1 LGRQPF
7 IPWKI
12 AALSRD
18 PAAMMVK
25 VERHPSR
32 GLVVASYGSERGQ
45 PVLLQS
51 AENFADEAAAQER
64 RAPRAQTG
72 YGALVFS
79 LVAAAFWVGAAAA
92 YLLGFYKP
100 AGLAAMTPQELA
112 VIAIATF
119 APPML
124 FVSIAW
130 SFMRGHAMNTAA
142 QALAEATDR
151 LFSADET
158 ASRTAARLGRA
169 VRRELDALNAG
180 LDGAFAR
187 LRALETVLENQIA
200 ALDEAGAR
208 ADVRA
213 EAVAAR
219 LSQERERIDS
229 VAGALSDSAS
239 RASEVVAGRVAQL
252 KATIE
257 TAEGTLRTAGQSLD
271 AQASNFRIAA
281 EAAAQAP
288 HAAAVEIDRQA
299 KQIESVSDAA
309 MARSEFVLGRHE
321 KHRLA
326 MNELLG
332 RLKDESATFES
343 ALSTQRDALEQAIQ
357 ALYTQSDKF
366 GNLAGDTERQ
376 IETIMANG
384 VARATQLTQSYSRE
398 AERMK
403 ETSDAANATLSR
415 LVHALHDAGAGAQT
429 LIGETASETKAH
441 AKALV
446 GEAMA
451 ECERLLRAA
460 GQLASETAQIKDSL
474 AQAVSEVEKHLL
486 ILPGVAQQE
495 AARVREMVRSETEEI
510 LDLSARTLS
519 TIHTRRAAHTGQRH
533 PQTEQVVQENGH
545 DGLLGM
551 ARKLTQRSK
560 RKDEGKS
567 WDMSTLIANVETNEQ
582 RSKEL
587 RPVAAAA
594 LGALQAAL
602 ADMAVDLE
610 AISEISPGDDD
621 WRRYLAGDRSV
632 FARRLADAIDDTTV
646 NRIATL
652 NRENAHFREAA
663 NTYINEFEGML
674 SRAREG
680 DGGGLLASSLLSADT
695 GKIYLALA
703 YALGRLS

>member
-1 LGRQPF
+1 
-7 IPWKI
+7 
-12 AALSRD
+12 
-18 PAAMMVK
+18 M
-25 VERHPSR
+25 
-32 GLVVASYGSERGQ
+32 
-45 PVLLQS
+45 
-51 AENFADEAAAQER
+51 
-64 RAPRAQTG
+64 
-72 YGALVFS
+72 
-79 LVAAAFWVGAAAA
+79 
-92 YLLGFYKP
+92 
-100 AGLAAMTPQELA
+100 
-112 VIAIATF
+112 AT
-119 APPML
+119 
-124 FVSIAW
+124 
-130 SFMRGHAMNTAA
+130 
-142 QALAEATDR
+142 
-151 LFSADET
+151 
-158 ASRTAARLGRA
+158 
-169 VRRELDALNAG
+169 
-180 LDGAFAR
+180 
-187 LRALETVLENQIA
+187 
-200 ALDEAGAR
+200 
-208 ADVRA
+208 
-213 EAVAAR
+213 
-219 LSQERERIDS
+219 
-229 VAGALSDSAS
+229 
-239 RASEVVAGRVAQL
+239 
-252 KATIE
+252 
-257 TAEGTLRTAGQSLD
+257 
-271 AQASNFRIAA
+271 
-281 EAAAQAP
+281 
-288 HAAAVEIDRQA
+288 
-299 KQIESVSDAA
+299 
-309 MARSEFVLGRHE
+309 
-321 KHRLA
+321 
-326 MNELLG
+326 
-332 RLKDESATFES
+332 
-343 ALSTQRDALEQAIQ
+343 
-357 ALYTQSDKF
+357 
-366 GNLAGDTERQ
+366 
-376 IETIMANG
+376 G

>member
-1 LGRQPF
+1 
-7 IPWKI
+7 
-12 AALSRD
+12 
-18 PAAMMVK
+18 
-25 VERHPSR
+25 
-32 GLVVASYGSERGQ
+32 
-45 PVLLQS
+45 VLLQS
-51 AENFADEAAAQER
+51 AETFTEETVAQER
-64 RAPRAQTG
+64 RAPRARTG
-72 YGALVFS
+72 YGALVFA
-79 LVAAAFWVGAAAA
+79 LVASAFWVGAAAA

-100 AGLAAMTPQELA
+100 AGLAAMSPQELA
-112 VIAIATF
+112 VVAVATF
-119 APPML
+119 APPLL
-124 FVSIAW
+124 FVAIAW
-130 SFMRGHAMNTAA
+130 AFMRSHAMNAAA

-219 LSQERERIDS
+219 LSQERERIDG
-229 VAGALSDSAS
+229 VAGTLTDTAS

-271 AQASNFRIAA
+271 AQAANFRIAA

-309 MARSEFVLGRHE
+309 MARSEFILGRHE

-332 RLKDESATFES
+332 RLKDESATFEA
-343 ALSTQRDALEQAIQ
+343 ALAEQRGALDKAIQ
-357 ALYTQSDKF
+357 ALYQQSDKF

-384 VARATQLTQSYSRE
+384 VSRATQLTQSYSRE

-403 ETSDAANATLSR
+403 EASDAANATLSR
-415 LVHALHDAGAGAQT
+415 LVHSLHDAGAGAQT
-429 LIGETASETKAH
+429 LIGETASEAKTH

-460 GQLASETAQIKDSL
+460 GQLASETSQIKDSL
-474 AQAVSEVEKHLL
+474 AQAVAEVERHLL
-486 ILPGVAQQE
+486 TLPGVAQQE
-495 AARVREMVRSETEEI
+495 AARVRDMVRSETEEI
-510 LDLSARTLS
+510 LDISARTLS
-519 TIHTRRAAHTGQRH
+519 TIHSRRAAHVGVRP
-533 PQTEQVVQENGH
+533 PQQADQPVPDSGN

-560 RKDEGKS
+560 RKDGGGDKS

-587 RPVAAAA
+587 KPVAAAA

-602 ADMAVDLE
+602 ADMALDLE
-610 AISEISPGDDD
+610 AIGDAGAGDEE

-632 FARRLADAIDDTTV
+632 FARRLANAIDDTTV

-652 NRENAHFREAA
+652 NRENAHFRESA
-663 NTYINEFEGML
+663 NTYINEFESL
-674 SRAREG
+674 LERARQG

-703 YALGRLS
+703 YALGRL

>member
-1 LGRQPF
+1 
-7 IPWKI
+7 
-12 AALSRD
+12 
-18 PAAMMVK
+18 M
-25 VERHPSR
+25 
-32 GLVVASYGSERGQ
+32 ASYGPERGQ

-51 AENFADEAAAQER
+51 AENFADETVAQER
-64 RAPRAQTG
+64 RTPRARSSFG
-72 YGALVFS
+72 AMVFALVVGAL
-79 LVAAAFWVGAAAA
+79 WIGAAAA
-92 YLLGFYKP
+92 YLLGLFRP
-100 AGLAAMTPQELA
+100 AGLLA
-112 VIAIATF
+112 LSPLEFAFYASATF
-119 APPML
+119 APPLL
-124 FVSIAW
+124 FVAIAW

-213 EAVAAR
+213 ESVAAR
-219 LSQERERIDS
+219 LGQERERLDS

-252 KATIE
+252 KSTIE
-257 TAEGTLRTAGQSLD
+257 TAEGTLRMAGQSLD
-271 AQASNFRIAA
+271 AQSSNFRIAA

-309 MARSEFVLGRHE
+309 MARAEFILGRHE

-332 RLKDESATFES
+332 RLKDESASFEG
-343 ALSTQRDALEQAIQ
+343 ALSEQRGALDKAIQ
-357 ALYTQSDKF
+357 ALYAQSEKF

-415 LVHALHDAGAGAQT
+415 LVHSLHDAGAGAQT
-429 LIGETASETKAH
+429 LIGETASEAKAH

-460 GQLASETAQIKDSL
+460 GQLASETTQIKNGL
-474 AQAVSEVEKHLL
+474 AQAVAEVEKHLL
-486 ILPGVAQQE
+486 TLPGVAQQE
-495 AARVREMVRSETEEI
+495 AARVRDMVRSETEEI

-519 TIHTRRAAHTGQRH
+519 TIHTRRAANTGQRH
-533 PQTEQVVQENGH
+533 PQTEQPVQENGH

-551 ARKLTQRSK
+551 ARKLTQRPK
-560 RKDEGKS
+560 RKEGSGEGKS

-610 AISEISPGDDD
+610 AISEIGPGDDD

-632 FARRLADAIDDTTV
+632 FARRLANAIDDTTV

-652 NRENAHFREAA
+652 NRENGHFREAA
-663 NTYINEFEGML
+663 NTYITEFEGML
-674 SRAREG
+674 SRARES

>member
-1 LGRQPF
+1 
-7 IPWKI
+7 
-12 AALSRD
+12 
-18 PAAMMVK
+18 M
-25 VERHPSR
+25 
-32 GLVVASYGSERGQ
+32 ASYGSERGQ

-51 AENFADEAAAQER
+51 AENFTEETAAQER
-64 RAPRAQTG
+64 RAPRARAG
-72 YGALVFS
+72 YGAVVFA

-100 AGLAAMTPQELA
+100 AGLATMTPQELA

-119 APPML
+119 APPLL
-124 FVSIAW
+124 FVAIAW
-130 SFMRGHAMNTAA
+130 AFMRGHAMNTAA

-213 EAVAAR
+213 ESVAAR
-219 LSQERERIDS
+219 LSAERERIDG
-229 VAGALSDSAS
+229 VAGTLTDTAS

-271 AQASNFRIAA
+271 SQAANFRIAA

-309 MARSEFVLGRHE
+309 MARSEFILGRHE

-332 RLKDESATFES
+332 RLKDESASFES
-343 ALSTQRDALEQAIQ
+343 ALAEQRGALDKAIQ
-357 ALYTQSDKF
+357 ALYQQSDKF

-384 VARATQLTQSYSRE
+384 VSRATQLTQSYSRE

-403 ETSDAANATLSR
+403 EASDAANATLSR
-415 LVHALHDAGAGAQT
+415 LVHQLHDAGAGAQT
-429 LIGETASETKAH
+429 LIGETASEAKAH
-441 AKALV
+441 AKSLV

-460 GQLASETAQIKDSL
+460 GQLAAETSQIKDSL
-474 AQAVSEVEKHLL
+474 AQAVAEVEKHLL
-486 ILPGVAQQE
+486 TLPGVAKQE
-495 AARVREMVRSETEEI
+495 ASRVRDMVRSETEEI

-519 TIHTRRAAHTGQRH
+519 TIHTRRAAQIGARQSAQ
-533 PQTEQVVQENGH
+533 PEQPAQESGS

-551 ARKLTQRSK
+551 ARKLTQRPK
-560 RKDEGKS
+560 RKEGGGDKA

-587 RPVAAAA
+587 KPVAAAA

-602 ADMAVDLE
+602 ADMALDLE
-610 AISEISPGDDD
+610 AIGETGAGDEE
-621 WRRYLAGDRSV
+621 WRRYLAGDR
-632 FARRLADAIDDTTV
+632 
-646 NRIATL
+646 
-652 NRENAHFREAA
+652 
-663 NTYINEFEGML
+663 
-674 SRAREG
+674 
-680 DGGGLLASSLLSADT
+680 
-695 GKIYLALA
+695 
-703 YALGRLS
+703 

>member
-1 LGRQPF
+1 
-7 IPWKI
+7 
-12 AALSRD
+12 
-18 PAAMMVK
+18 MVK
-25 VERHPSR
+25 VGRHPSK
-32 GLVVASYGSERGQ
+32 GSVVASYGSERGQ

-51 AENFADEAAAQER
+51 AENFSEETVAQER
-64 RAPRAQTG
+64 RAPRARPSFG
-72 YGALVFS
+72 AMIFAVVVGAL
-79 LVAAAFWVGAAAA
+79 WIGAATA
-92 YLLGFYKP
+92 YLLGLYKP
-100 AGLAAMTPQELA
+100 AGLLA
-112 VIAIATF
+112 LSPLEFAFSASATF
-119 APPML
+119 APPL
-124 FVSIAW
+124 FFIAIAW
-130 SFMRGHAMNTAA
+130 AFMRGHAMNTAA

-219 LSQERERIDS
+219 LGQERERIDS

-271 AQASNFRIAA
+271 SQASNFRIAA

-309 MARSEFVLGRHE
+309 MARSEFILGRHE

-332 RLKDESATFES
+332 RLKDESASFET
-343 ALSTQRDALEQAIQ
+343 ALAEQRGALDKAVQ
-357 ALYTQSDKF
+357 ALYAQTDKF

-403 ETSDAANATLSR
+403 ETTDAANATLSR
-415 LVHALHDAGAGAQT
+415 LVHSLHDAGAGAQT
-429 LIGETASETKAH
+429 LIGETATEAKAH

-460 GQLASETAQIKDSL
+460 SQLASETSQIKDSL
-474 AQAVSEVEKHLL
+474 AGAVAEVEKHLL

-495 AARVREMVRSETEEI
+495 AMRVREMVRSETEEI

-519 TIHTRRAAHTGQRH
+519 TIHSRRAAQTGQRH
-533 PQTEQVVQENGH
+533 PSNEQAPAQEAGN

-560 RKDEGKS
+560 RKDEAKS

-610 AISEISPGDDD
+610 AISEIGPGDDD

-632 FARRLADAIDDTTV
+632 FARRLANAIDDTTV

-652 NRENAHFREAA
+652 NRENGHFREAA
-663 NTYINEFEGML
+663 NTYITEFEAML
-674 SRAREG
+674 SRARES

>member
-1 LGRQPF
+1 
-7 IPWKI
+7 
-12 AALSRD
+12 
-18 PAAMMVK
+18 M
-25 VERHPSR
+25 
-32 GLVVASYGSERGQ
+32 ASVGTERGQ

-51 AENFADEAAAQER
+51 AENFTEDASAESR
-64 RAPRAQTG
+64 RVRKAPSG
-72 YGALVFS
+72 MGAVIFALT
-79 LVAAAFWVGAAAA
+79 LGAFWIGVSIA
-92 YLLGFYKP
+92 YLVGLYKP
-100 AGLAAMTPQELA
+100 AGLAAMSLQE
-112 VIAIATF
+112 IAIVACATF
-119 APPML
+119 APPLL
-124 FVSIAW
+124 FISIAW
-130 SFMRGHAMNTAA
+130 AFMRGHALNAAA
-142 QALAEATDR
+142 QTLAEATDR
-151 LFSADET
+151 LFTADET

-219 LSQERERIDS
+219 MSQERERIDS
-229 VAGALSDSAS
+229 VASALADSAS
-239 RASEVVAGRVAQL
+239 RASEIVAGRAAQL

-271 AQASNFRIAA
+271 SQAATFRIAA

-288 HAAAVEIDRQA
+288 HAAAVELDRQA

-321 KHRLA
+321 KHRA
-326 MNELLG
+326 SMNELLQ
-332 RLKDESATFES
+332 RLKDESAGFET
-343 ALSTQRDALEQAIQ
+343 ALSTQRSALEQAIQ
-357 ALYTQSDKF
+357 ALYLQAEKF
-366 GNLAGDTERQ
+366 TNMAGDTERQ

-384 VARATQLTQSYSRE
+384 AARAAQLTSSYSRE
-398 AERMK
+398 ADRMK
-403 ETSDAANATLSR
+403 EAGDAANATLSR
-415 LVHALHDAGAGAQT
+415 LVHSLHDAGAGAQT
-429 LIGETASETKAH
+429 LIGETAAETKAH

-460 GQLASETAQIKDSL
+460 GQLAAETSQIKDSL
-474 AQAVSEVEKHLL
+474 AQAVAEVEKHLL
-486 ILPGVAQQE
+486 TLPGIAQQE
-495 AARVREMVRSETEEI
+495 AARVRDMVRSETEEI

-519 TIHTRRAAHTGQRH
+519 TIHTRRAAQVGLRH
-533 PQTEQVVQENGH
+533 PQPEQAAPEQGS

-560 RKDEGKS
+560 RREGEKS

-602 ADMAVDLE
+602 ADMALDLE
-610 AISEISPGDDD
+610 AIGDAAPGDDE

-632 FARRLADAIDDTTV
+632 FARRLASAIFENTV
-646 NRIATL
+646 NLIATL
-652 NRENAHFREAA
+652 NRESGHFRYAA
-663 NTYINEFEGML
+663 NTYINEFESL
-674 SRAREG
+674 LERARQG

>member
-1 LGRQPF
+1 
-7 IPWKI
+7 
-12 AALSRD
+12 
-18 PAAMMVK
+18 
-25 VERHPSR
+25 
-32 GLVVASYGSERGQ
+32 
-45 PVLLQS
+45 VLLQS
-51 AENFADEAAAQER
+51 AENFADETVAQER
-64 RAPRAQTG
+64 RTPRVRASFG
-72 YGALVFS
+72 AMIFALVVGAL
-79 LVAAAFWVGAAAA
+79 WIGAAAA
-92 YLLGFYKP
+92 YLLGLYKP
-100 AGLAAMTPQELA
+100 AGLLALSPLDLAFAAS
-112 VIAIATF
+112 ATF
-119 APPML
+119 APPLL
-124 FVSIAW
+124 FVAIAW

-142 QALAEATDR
+142 MALAEATDR

-213 EAVAAR
+213 ESVAAR
-219 LSQERERIDS
+219 LGQERERLDS

-252 KATIE
+252 KSTIE

-271 AQASNFRIAA
+271 TQSANFRIAA

-309 MARSEFVLGRHE
+309 MARSEFILGRHE

-332 RLKDESATFES
+332 RLKDESATFEA
-343 ALSTQRDALEQAIQ
+343 ALSTQRSAMEQAIQ
-357 ALYTQSDKF
+357 ALYAQSDKF

-384 VARATQLTQSYSRE
+384 VSRATQLTQSYSRE

-429 LIGETASETKAH
+429 LIGETASETKAN

-460 GQLASETAQIKDSL
+460 GQLAAETTQIKNGL
-474 AQAVSEVEKHLL
+474 AQAVAEVEKHLL
-486 ILPGVAQQE
+486 TLPGVAQQE
-495 AARVREMVRSETEEI
+495 AARVRDMVRSETEEI

-519 TIHTRRAAHTGQRH
+519 TIHSRRAAQTGQRH

-551 ARKLTQRSK
+551 ARKLTQRPK
-560 RKDEGKS
+560 RKEGGEGKS

-610 AISEISPGDDD
+610 AISEFGPGDDE

-632 FARRLADAIDDTTV
+632 FARRLAGAIDDTTV

-663 NTYINEFEGML
+663 NTYITEFEGML
-674 SRAREG
+674 SRARES

>member
-1 LGRQPF
+1 
-7 IPWKI
+7 
-12 AALSRD
+12 
-18 PAAMMVK
+18 M
-25 VERHPSR
+25 
-32 GLVVASYGSERGQ
+32 ASYGSERGQ

-51 AENFADEAAAQER
+51 AETFTEETVAQER
-64 RAPRAQTG
+64 RAPRARTG
-72 YGALVFS
+72 YGAFVFA
-79 LVAAAFWVGAAAA
+79 LVASAFWVGAAAA

-100 AGLAAMTPQELA
+100 AGLAAMSPQELA
-112 VIAIATF
+112 VVAVATF
-119 APPML
+119 APPLL
-124 FVSIAW
+124 FVAIAW
-130 SFMRGHAMNTAA
+130 AFMRSHAMNAAA

-219 LSQERERIDS
+219 LSQERERIDG
-229 VAGALSDSAS
+229 VAGTLTDTAS

-271 AQASNFRIAA
+271 AQAANFRIAA

-309 MARSEFVLGRHE
+309 MARSEFILGRHE

-332 RLKDESATFES
+332 RLKDESATFEA
-343 ALSTQRDALEQAIQ
+343 ALAEQRGALDKAIQ
-357 ALYTQSDKF
+357 ALYQQSDKF

-384 VARATQLTQSYSRE
+384 VSRATQLTQSYSRE

-403 ETSDAANATLSR
+403 EASDAANATLSR
-415 LVHALHDAGAGAQT
+415 LVHSLHDAGAGAQT
-429 LIGETASETKAH
+429 LIGETASEAKTH

-460 GQLASETAQIKDSL
+460 GQLASETSQIKDSL
-474 AQAVSEVEKHLL
+474 AQAVAEVERHLL
-486 ILPGVAQQE
+486 TLPGVAQQE
-495 AARVREMVRSETEEI
+495 AARVRDMVRSETEEI
-510 LDLSARTLS
+510 LDISARTLS
-519 TIHTRRAAHTGQRH
+519 TIHSRRAAHVGVRPAQQ
-533 PQTEQVVQENGH
+533 PDQPVPDSGN

-560 RKDEGKS
+560 RKEGGGDKS

-587 RPVAAAA
+587 KPVAAAA

-602 ADMAVDLE
+602 ADMALDLE
-610 AISEISPGDDD
+610 AIGDAGAGDEE

-632 FARRLADAIDDTTV
+632 FARRLANAIDDTTV

-652 NRENAHFREAA
+652 NRENAHFRESA
-663 NTYINEFEGML
+663 NTYINEFESL
-674 SRAREG
+674 LERARQG

-703 YALGRLS
+703 YALGRL

>member
-1 LGRQPF
+1 
-7 IPWKI
+7 
-12 AALSRD
+12 
-18 PAAMMVK
+18 M
-25 VERHPSR
+25 
-32 GLVVASYGSERGQ
+32 ASYGSERGQ

-51 AENFADEAAAQER
+51 AENFTEETVAQER
-64 RAPRAQTG
+64 RAPRARPSI
-72 YGALVFS
+72 GALVFAV
-79 LVAAAFWVGAAAA
+79 VAGALWIGAATA
-92 YLLGFYKP
+92 YLLGLYKP
-100 AGLAAMTPQELA
+100 AGLLAMSPLELA
-112 VIAIATF
+112 FAVSATLAPPLFFVAIAW
-119 APPML
+119 A
-124 FVSIAW
+124 
-130 SFMRGHAMNTAA
+130 FMRGHAMNAAA

-219 LSQERERIDS
+219 LGQERERIDS

-271 AQASNFRIAA
+271 SQASNFRIAA

-288 HAAAVEIDRQA
+288 HQAAVEIDRQA

-309 MARSEFVLGRHE
+309 MARSEFILGRHE

-332 RLKDESATFES
+332 RLKDESASFEG
-343 ALSTQRDALEQAIQ
+343 ALSEQRNALEKAIQ
-357 ALYTQSDKF
+357 ALYAQADKF
-366 GNLAGDTERQ
+366 GSLAGDTERQ

-415 LVHALHDAGAGAQT
+415 IVHSLHDAGAGAQT
-429 LIGETASETKAH
+429 LIGETATEAKGH

-460 GQLASETAQIKDSL
+460 SQLAAETSQIKDSL
-474 AQAVSEVEKHLL
+474 AGAVAEVEKHLL

-495 AARVREMVRSETEEI
+495 AMRVREMVRSETEEI

-519 TIHTRRAAHTGQRH
+519 TIHMRRAANTGQRH
-533 PQTEQVVQENGH
+533 PQADQQPVQESGS

-560 RKDEGKS
+560 RKEGAGDKS

-610 AISEISPGDDD
+610 AIGETGPGDEE

-632 FARRLADAIDDTTV
+632 FARRLANAIDDTTV

-663 NTYINEFEGML
+663 NTYITEFEGLL
-674 SRAREG
+674 SRARES
-680 DGGGLLASSLLSADT
+680 DGGGLLASTLLSADT

>member
-1 LGRQPF
+1 
-7 IPWKI
+7 
-12 AALSRD
+12 
-18 PAAMMVK
+18 M
-25 VERHPSR
+25 
-32 GLVVASYGSERGQ
+32 ASIGSERGQ

-51 AENFADEAAAQER
+51 AESFKEEASAEER
-64 RAPRAQTG
+64 RIKRGPSGMGAMIF
-72 YGALVFS
+72 ALV
-79 LVAAAFWVGAAAA
+79 LGAFWIGVSVA

-100 AGLAAMTPQELA
+100 AGLAAMSVQE
-112 VIAIATF
+112 IAIVAAATL
-119 APPML
+119 APPFL
-124 FVSIAW
+124 FVAIAW
-130 SFMRGHAMNTAA
+130 AFMRGHAMNTAA
-142 QALAEATDR
+142 LALAEATDR

-219 LSQERERIDS
+219 MGLERERIDH
-229 VAGALSDSAS
+229 VAGALADSAA
-239 RASEVVAGRVAQL
+239 RASEIVAGRVAQL
-252 KATIE
+252 KSTIE

-271 AQASNFRIAA
+271 SQAANFRIAA

-288 HAAAVEIDRQA
+288 HQAAVEIDRQA

-309 MARSEFVLGRHE
+309 MARAEFVLGRHE
-321 KHRLA
+321 KHRSS
-326 MNELLG
+326 MNDLLQ
-332 RLKDESATFES
+332 RLKDEGSTFEA
-343 ALSTQRDALEQAIQ
+343 ALAEQRGAMEGAIQ
-357 ALYTQSDKF
+357 ALYAQAEKF
-366 GNLAGDTERQ
+366 ANMAGDTERQ

-384 VARATQLTQSYSRE
+384 AARAAQLTASYARE

-403 ETSDAANATLSR
+403 ETGDAANATLSR
-415 LVHALHDAGAGAQT
+415 LVHSLHDAGAGAQT
-429 LIGETASETKAH
+429 LIGETASEAKQH

-460 GQLASETAQIKDSL
+460 GQLAAETSQIKDSL
-474 AQAVSEVEKHLL
+474 AQAVAEVERHLL
-486 ILPGVAQQE
+486 TLPGVAQQE
-495 AARVREMVRSETEEI
+495 AARVRDMVRSETEEI

-519 TIHTRRAAHTGQRH
+519 TIHSRRAAQVGLRN
-533 PQTEQVVQENGH
+533 PQQPEQPQQEQGG

-560 RKDEGKS
+560 RKDNEKS

-582 RSKEL
+582 RSREL
-587 RPVAAAA
+587 KPVAAAA

-602 ADMAVDLE
+602 ADMALDLE
-610 AISEISPGDDD
+610 AIGETAAGDEE

-632 FARRLADAIDDTTV
+632 FARRLANAIDDTTV

-652 NRENAHFREAA
+652 NRENAHFREHA
-663 NTYINEFEGML
+663 NTYIDEFESL
-674 SRAREG
+674 LDRARQG

>member
-1 LGRQPF
+1 
-7 IPWKI
+7 
-12 AALSRD
+12 
-18 PAAMMVK
+18 M
-25 VERHPSR
+25 
-32 GLVVASYGSERGQ
+32 ASYGSERGQ

-51 AENFADEAAAQER
+51 AENFTDEATAQER
-64 RAPRAQTG
+64 RVNRASSG
-72 YGALVFS
+72 IGALIFA

-100 AGLAAMTPQELA
+100 AGLAAMSPQELA
-112 VIAIATF
+112 VIFFATL
-119 APPML
+119 APPFL
-124 FVSIAW
+124 FISIAW
-130 SFMRGHAMNTAA
+130 AFMRGHAMNAAA

-200 ALDEAGAR
+200 ALDEAGAG

-219 LSQERERIDS
+219 LGAERERIDS
-229 VAGALSDSAS
+229 VAGTLTDTAS

-257 TAEGTLRTAGQSLD
+257 TAEGTLRSAGQSLD
-271 AQASNFRIAA
+271 SQASNFRIAA

-288 HAAAVEIDRQA
+288 HQAAVEIDRQA

-332 RLKDESATFES
+332 RLKDESTTFEA
-343 ALSTQRDALEQAIQ
+343 ALSTQRNALEQAIQ

-429 LIGETASETKAH
+429 LIGETASETKAN

-460 GQLASETAQIKDSL
+460 GQLASETSQIKDSL
-474 AQAVSEVEKHLL
+474 AQAVAEVEKHLL

-495 AARVREMVRSETEEI
+495 AMRVREMVRSETEEI

-533 PQTEQVVQENGH
+533 APNEQPAAPENGS

-560 RKDEGKS
+560 RKDGGEGKS

-582 RSKEL
+582 RSREL

-610 AISEISPGDDD
+610 VISEIGPGDDD

-663 NTYINEFEGML
+663 NSYITDFEGML

>member
-1 LGRQPF
+1 
-7 IPWKI
+7 
-12 AALSRD
+12 
-18 PAAMMVK
+18 M
-25 VERHPSR
+25 
-32 GLVVASYGSERGQ
+32 ASYGSERGQ

-51 AENFADEAAAQER
+51 AENFTDEATVQER
-64 RAPRAQTG
+64 RVSRPSSG
-72 YGALVFS
+72 IGALIFA

-100 AGLAAMTPQELA
+100 AGLAAMSPQELA
-112 VIAIATF
+112 VIFFATF
-119 APPML
+119 APPFL
-124 FVSIAW
+124 FISIAW
-130 SFMRGHAMNTAA
+130 SFMRGHAMSAAA
-142 QALAEATDR
+142 QVLAEATDR

-219 LSQERERIDS
+219 LSAERERIDS
-229 VAGALSDSAS
+229 VAGTLTDTAS

-257 TAEGTLRTAGQSLD
+257 TAEGTLRSAGQSLD
-271 AQASNFRIAA
+271 SQASNFRIAA

-332 RLKDESATFES
+332 RLKDESTNFEA
-343 ALSTQRDALEQAIQ
+343 ALSTQRGALEQAIQ
-357 ALYTQSDKF
+357 ALYTQADKF

-415 LVHALHDAGAGAQT
+415 LVHSLHDAGAGAQT
-429 LIGETASETKAH
+429 LIGETASETKAN

-460 GQLASETAQIKDSL
+460 GQLASETSQIKDSL
-474 AQAVSEVEKHLL
+474 AQAVAEVEKHLL

-495 AARVREMVRSETEEI
+495 AMRVREMVRSETEEI

-533 PQTEQVVQENGH
+533 APNEQAPVQDNGS

-551 ARKLTQRSK
+551 ARKLTQRSR
-560 RKDEGKS
+560 RKDGGEGKS

-610 AISEISPGDDD
+610 AISEIGPGDDD

-663 NTYINEFEGML
+663 NSYITDFEGML